1 MKKIVLFSA
10 IIFAGS
16 ISAKNNIS
24 NDSTSEEANQKTFS
38 LTRYLVT
45 IKTVC
50 GTMYQ
55 TVFDSEFDTDDCLYN
70 EWEMHNNQDC
80 GHTSYEN
87 PIT

>member
-1 MKKIVLFSA
+1 MRKIILFSA

-16 ISAKNNIS
+16 ISAKNNMS
-24 NDSTSEEANQKTFS
+24 NHSVSEEANQQIFS

-55 TVFDSEFDTDDCLYN
+55 TVFDSESDSDDCLYN
-70 EWEMHNNQDC
+70 EWEMYNNRDC